1 MISHCIK
8 WAWHLTGRADVCMY
22 VICIYVYMTH
32 TTFLGEWLCPSVV
45 SRNLQTLW
53 ESPFWKPAQRMP
65 QMWSRPLWPWL
76 LKSRRGWA
84 LGPQPEEGRSP
95 TSSWLQALLSR
106 LHQVDAAEKG
116 TTLFNPLP
124 KRKKIG
130 MWEQDEV
137 ACICTV
143 YNVATLPKKQK
154 VHHCCHTV

>member
-22 VICIYVYMTH
+22 VICIYDTH
-32 TTFLGEWLCPSVV
+32 TTFLGKWLWLCPSVV

-65 QMWSRPLWPWL
+65 QMWSRPSWPWL

-95 TSSWLQALLSR
+95 MSSWLQALLSR

-124 KRKKIG
+124 KRKKLVCENK
-130 MWEQDEV
+130 MK
-137 ACICTV
+137 
-143 YNVATLPKKQK
+143 LP
-154 VHHCCHTV
+154 VFVLYIM